1 MVWAAISWR
10 YRTPLTVVDGN
21 LTARRYVDEVLE
33 PCVLPFLQAHP
44 DVNTFQQDNA
54 RPHSANVTQMFLRDY
69 NVNVMPWPSFSPDRT
84 FMG

>member
-1 MVWAAISWR
+1 MEWAAISWR

-21 LTARRYVDEVLE
+21 LTARRYVDKVLE

-54 RPHSANVTQMFLRDY
+54 RPH
-69 NVNVMPWPSFSPDRT
+69 MPTLHKRF
-84 FMG
+84 